1 MNKTLIKLK
10 HPPVFLS
17 TAAVG
22 GRKESEGPLAFAF
35 SQICE
40 DDRFGMDTWEK
51 SESEMQRRA
60 LHFALSKAE
69 MKEGEIDALF
79 AGDLMNQCTGSA
91 YGLLE
96 YDIPF
101 LGLYGACSTS
111 VEGLLLA
118 SLCMQEGFG
127 RCAVVTSSHFCSAER
142 QFRLPI
148 EYGGQRT
155 PTAQWTVTGSG
166 AFILD
171 NDAAGEFSCAESCV
185 RITEV
190 LPGRSI
196 DGGITDANNMGAAMA
211 PAAVDS
217 FTRYFEESGR
227 SPEDFD
233 LILTGDLGYEGSGIL
248 RELLRKRDIVLGDN
262 YNDCGLLIYD
272 REKQDVHAGGS
283 GCGCAASVLAGYVIP
298 KMESGGFRR
307 VLAVATGALM
317 SPSSVQQGQ
326 SIPGVAHLVCL
337 ECGGE

>member
-118 SLCMQEGFG
+118 SLCM
-127 RCAVVTSSHFCSAER
+127 
-142 QFRLPI
+142 
-148 EYGGQRT
+148 
-155 PTAQWTVTGSG
+155 
-166 AFILD
+166 
-171 NDAAGEFSCAESCV
+171 
-185 RITEV
+185 
-190 LPGRSI
+190 
-196 DGGITDANNMGAAMA
+196 
-211 PAAVDS
+211 
-217 FTRYFEESGR
+217 
-227 SPEDFD
+227 
-233 LILTGDLGYEGSGIL
+233 
-248 RELLRKRDIVLGDN
+248 
-262 YNDCGLLIYD
+262 
-272 REKQDVHAGGS
+272 
-283 GCGCAASVLAGYVIP
+283 
-298 KMESGGFRR
+298 
-307 VLAVATGALM
+307 
-317 SPSSVQQGQ
+317 
-326 SIPGVAHLVCL
+326 
-337 ECGGE
+337 